1 MDMERIYCSSKQK
14 RKRALYDFVA
24 GTVVIK
30 KKYENEA
37 EQFNQADAKNT
48 PTIKDVRPYITITY
62 TNIFPPRHHSI
73 SLLIFQCFTFKNPS

>member
-14 RKRALYDFVA
+14 RKRVLYDFVA

-37 EQFNQADAKNT
+37 EQFNQADAKKH
-48 PTIKDVRPYITITY
+48 PDY
-62 TNIFPPRHHSI
+62 
-73 SLLIFQCFTFKNPS
+73 